1 MFFRHEDMTYMLFRH
16 EDMKYM
22 FSCLLV
28 KSISS
33 QPVFLSSCQKNM
45 SSCQKNN
52 ITNLQQ
58 YGKKKLGAR
67 GGL

>member
-28 KSISS
+28 KKHK
-33 QPVFLSSCQKNM
+33 QPTCLPVYLSSCQKDL
-45 SSCQKNN
+45 SSC
-52 ITNLQQ
+52 
-58 YGKKKLGAR
+58 KKII
-67 GGL
+67 